1 LGALLR
7 ERGRVTIVVDVD
19 ELLDVV
25 AVVVVLVVLVVVVV
39 VLAVFVAVDASR
51 SPLAGIVT
59 IGELGTDTDRLP
71 DSVGEPSLAERF
83 NGGTLI
89 AA

>member
-1 LGALLR
+1 
-7 ERGRVTIVVDVD
+7 VV
-19 ELLDVV
+19 
-25 AVVVVLVVLVVVVV
+25 
-39 VLAVFVAVDASR
+39 AVFVAVDASR